1 MAISRR
7 DAKPLCTAAEFALA
21 NESYP
26 PAIGQFD
33 EKALRQRI
41 TRARK
46 LRDKYSDLANKQSRE
61 IRGKA
66 EPTRQR
72 APTRNA
78 ATVVKQQFF
87 AETLERFEAK
97 LGIVERRTAREKLAA
112 NKEKAQAA
120 LQAALER
127 KKGAAASKPASR
139 KAGKGMKS
147 APSKKNEAFQNL
159 RTMKGATRAA
169 HARGQAKRD
178 SKR

>member
-7 DAKPLCTAAEFALA
+7 EAKPLCTAAEFALA
-21 NESYP
+21 NESFP
-26 PAIGQFD
+26 PDVGRFT
-33 EKALRQRI
+33 EKELRQRI

-46 LRDKYSDLANKQSRE
+46 LRDKYSDLASKQARE
-61 IRGKA
+61 IRGKKA
-66 EPTRQR
+66 PTRQR
-72 APTRNA
+72 GPTGNA
-78 ATVVKQQFF
+78 STVIKRDFF

-97 LGIVERRTAREKLAA
+97 LGIVERRNEREKAA
-112 NKEKAQAA
+112 AEKEKAQAA

-127 KKGAAASKPASR
+127 KQGAGARKPASR

-147 APSKKNEAFQNL
+147 APSKKAEAFPNL

-178 SKR
+178 SRR